1 LSRLVA
7 CSAPSITHPSRGN
20 AGSVA
25 WSQHFLA
32 VHPRTKQT
40 RRLFNVKKLNC
51 PSLKFFNFKLCF
63 QLFNYSSPT
72 RGHTTHTGGQAHT
85 TRDYAQ
91 GDTRPTHDARDA
103 HIHRIHMHI
112 HAYICTTC
120 TRISNFHAT
129 RGRQT
134 FDKRYTASKW
144 HATCIPH
151 THIRDPIWHDS
162 CIPRTSRALRNH
174 ARQRGTTRSSAR
186 RPPRQPHSSAGLDT
200 P

>member
-1 LSRLVA
+1 MTCSAAAAVRVSSMAPQCPHLALIVCRLALMRPALIEVLINRGIGHPLRCCKA
-7 CSAPSITHPSRGN
+7 IGGALMRLDHRRLFGEHPHLIREWSVGVVSAPSITHPSRGN

-91 GDTRPTHDARDA
+91 GDTRPGD
-103 HIHRIHMHI
+103 
-112 HAYICTTC
+112 
-120 TRISNFHAT
+120 
-129 RGRQT
+129 
-134 FDKRYTASKW
+134 
-144 HATCIPH
+144 
-151 THIRDPIWHDS
+151 
-162 CIPRTSRALRNH
+162 
-174 ARQRGTTRSSAR
+174 RSSA
-186 RPPRQPHSSAGLDT
+186 L
-200 P
+200 